1 MKSTVLKWY
10 MFAFLF
16 LSEFVMFAQPGSTG
30 ENEDEQPVEGDDP
43 GPTPINSKLI
53 ILAILAIVF
62 SVYYFKRNKN
72 VIAK

>member
-16 LSEFVMFAQPGSTG
+16 LSEFIVFAAPGDDDTNG
-30 ENEDEQPVEGDDP
+30 DLEGDD
-43 GPTPINSKLI
+43 TPINSKLI

-62 SVYYFKRNKN
+62 SVYYFKKNKS
-72 VIAK
+72 VVTS